1 MTEDDR
7 NLENA
12 NNDVCLV
19 QKEIIKEQKAVEE
32 PPVINQE
39 PIIQEPIVKVIKGSR
54 GHKPKMSPSK
64 KINVYKK
71 EDCPDCKKMLTVG
84 NLRYKHARFC
94 IGKKIKES
102 TPISTPV
109 QAVIMKPPPISDRE
123 IIRRVD
129 AFNGNNNNNNNE
141 PESEVDVVRRY
152 VSNLKKQQDE
162 KRTSQYKN
170 LINSAITRRN

>member
-1 MTEDDR
+1 
-7 NLENA
+7 
-12 NNDVCLV
+12 
-19 QKEIIKEQKAVEE
+19 
-32 PPVINQE
+32 
-39 PIIQEPIVKVIKGSR
+39 
-54 GHKPKMSPSK
+54 
-64 KINVYKK
+64 
-71 EDCPDCKKMLTVG
+71 MLTVG
-84 NLRYKHARFC
+84 NLRYKHARCC

-102 TPISTPV
+102 TPISAPV
-109 QAVIMKPPPISDRE
+109 QAVIMKPPPISERE

-129 AFNGNNNNNNNE
+129 AFNGNNNNNE

>member
-1 MTEDDR
+1 MLLNEVIY
-7 NLENA
+7 NSLIPGG
-12 NNDVCLV
+12 
-19 QKEIIKEQKAVEE
+19 KK
-32 PPVINQE
+32 VINNLR
-39 PIIQEPIVKVIKGSR
+39 PNSANTMKTKNDARKDEPIVKIIKGSR
-54 GHKPKMSPSK
+54 RHKPKMSPSK

-71 EDCPDCKKMLTVG
+71 EECPDCKKMLTVG

-109 QAVIMKPPPISDRE
+109 QAVIMKPPPISERE

-129 AFNGNNNNNNNE
+129 AFNGNNNSNHE

-152 VSNLKKQQDE
+152 VSNLKKQQEE
-162 KRTSQYKN
+162 KMTSQYNN
-170 LINSAITRRN
+170 LINSAIVRRNKI